1 MMDMSEEIIN
11 EEASP
16 RWFLDIDWYQQN
28 NRSLFTLAQHCL
40 CYNCRERL
48 ETNESNDSI
57 SELLAAIENCCSQ
70 GPDFITSRL
79 PIMESVFR
87 LILANGN
94 RPLELEEL
102 GNQLRERL
110 GGDTYRTSPEMLS
123 RLLSN
128 DRYYGLRQVGD

>member
-1 MMDMSEEIIN
+1 MDKSEEIIN
-11 EEASP
+11 EEADP

-48 ETNESNDSI
+48 ETNKSNDSI
-57 SELLAAIENCCSQ
+57 SELLAAIEGCCSQ
-70 GPDFITSRL
+70 GPDFITSRS

-87 LILANGN
+87 LIMANGN
-94 RPLELEEL
+94 RPLELEEM

-123 RLLSN
+123 RLLDN
-128 DRYYGLRQVGD
+128 DRYYGLRRVDD